1 MQENY
6 AIGLDSWYLFNPEN
20 GTEHDTESTYGVCR
34 HKTFLNFTTDE
45 FDSLLVCNIITFFFN
60 CSWGGKFLT

>member
-34 HKTFLNFTTDE
+34 HKTFLNFTQM
-45 FDSLLVCNIITFFFN
+45 N
-60 CSWGGKFLT
+60 LTAF

>member
-20 GTEHDTESTYGVCR
+20 GTQHDIESTCGVCR
-34 HKTFLNFTTDE
+34 H
-45 FDSLLVCNIITFFFN
+45 
-60 CSWGGKFLT
+60 